1 MSIKRIALLVSF
13 FSVLWISASASSGDQ
28 SSRLRNATTV
38 LNELRATP
46 DKGIPED
53 LWNKAE
59 CAAIIPSVKKAAF
72 IVGGEYGKGVMSCR
86 NGKSWSAPVF
96 IELEK
101 GSWGAQIGGQEIDL
115 ALLVMNRRGVEKL
128 LESKVA
134 LGADASVAAGPVGRA
149 AQAATDAKMGAEILS
164 YSRAQ
169 ALFAGIDLSGG
180 VLKPDNDANKEVY
193 GNVSARDILLG
204 GKAPVPAIAQDF
216 VRSLNREFAAT
227 TGKK

>member
-1 MSIKRIALLVSF
+1 MSMKRIAFLASV
-13 FSVLWISASASSGDQ
+13 FSVMCIGSASADQ
-28 SSRLRNATTV
+28 TSRLRNATSV

-46 DKGIPED
+46 DKGIPEE

-59 CAAIIPSVKKAAF
+59 CVAVIPSVKKAAF
-72 IVGGEYGKGVMSCR
+72 IVGGEYGKGVLSCR

-96 IELEK
+96 LELEK

-115 ALLVMNRRGVEKL
+115 VLLVMNRGGIEKL

-149 AQAATDAKMGAEILS
+149 AQAATDAKLSAQILS
-164 YSRAQ
+164 YSRTHG
-169 ALFAGIDLSGG
+169 LFAGIDISGG

-193 GNVSARDILLG
+193 GDVSARDVLLG

-216 VRSLNREFAAT
+216 VRSLNKEFAAT

>member
-1 MSIKRIALLVSF
+1 MKRIALLASVI
-13 FSVLWISASASSGDQ
+13 SVLWISAASAADQ

-38 LNELRATP
+38 LNELRSTP

-59 CAAIIPSVKKAAF
+59 CAAVIPSVKKAAF
-72 IVGGEYGKGVMSCR
+72 IIGGEYGKGVMSCR
-86 NGKSWSAPVF
+86 NGKTFSAPVF

-115 ALLVMNRRGVEKL
+115 VLLVMNRRGIEKL

-149 AQAATDAKMGAEILS
+149 AQAGTDAQMGAEILS

-169 ALFAGIDLSGG
+169 GLFAGIDLSGG

-193 GNVSARDILLG
+193 ANLTARDILLG
-204 GKAPVPAIAQDF
+204 GKTPVPAMAQDF

>member
-1 MSIKRIALLVSF
+1 MFMKRIAFLASV
-13 FSVLWISASASSGDQ
+13 FSVICIGSASADQ
-28 SSRLRNATTV
+28 TSRLRNATSV

-46 DKGIPED
+46 DKGVPEE

-59 CAAIIPSVKKAAF
+59 CVAVIPSVKKAAF
-72 IVGGEYGKGVMSCR
+72 IVGGEYGKGVLSCR

-96 IELEK
+96 LELEK

-115 ALLVMNRRGVEKL
+115 VLLVMNRGGIEKL

-149 AQAATDAKMGAEILS
+149 AQAATDAKLSAQILS
-164 YSRAQ
+164 YSRTHG
-169 ALFAGIDLSGG
+169 LFAGIDISGG

-193 GNVSARDILLG
+193 GDVSARDVLLG

-216 VRSLNREFAAT
+216 VRSLSREFAAT

>member
-1 MSIKRIALLVSF
+1 MKRIALLASVI
-13 FSVLWISASASSGDQ
+13 SVLWISAASAADQ
-28 SSRLRNATTV
+28 SSRLRNATSV
-38 LNELRATP
+38 LNELRSTP

-59 CAAIIPSVKKAAF
+59 CAAVIPSVKKAAF
-72 IVGGEYGKGVMSCR
+72 IIGGEYGKGVMSCR
-86 NGKSWSAPVF
+86 NGKTFSAPVF

-115 ALLVMNRRGVEKL
+115 VLLVMNRRGIEKL

-149 AQAATDAKMGAEILS
+149 AQAATDAQMGAEILS

-169 ALFAGIDLSGG
+169 GLFAGIDLSGG

-193 GNVSARDILLG
+193 ANLSARDILLG
-204 GKAPVPAIAQDF
+204 GKTPVPAVAQDF

>member
-1 MSIKRIALLVSF
+1 MKRISLFV
-13 FSVLWISASASSGDQ
+13 SVLGVLSVGVASADQ
-28 SSRLRNATTV
+28 NSRLRNATSV

-46 DKGIPED
+46 DKGIPEE

-59 CAAIIPSVKKAAF
+59 CVAVIPSVKKAAF

-86 NGKSWSAPVF
+86 NAKAWSAPVF
-96 IELEK
+96 LELEK

-115 ALLVMNRRGVEKL
+115 VLLVMNRRGIEKL

-149 AQAATDAKMGAEILS
+149 AQAATDAQMGAEILS
-164 YSRAQ
+164 YSRAHG
-169 ALFAGIDLSGG
+169 LFAGIDISGG

-193 GNVSARDILLG
+193 GNQTARDVLLG
-204 GKAPVPAIAQDF
+204 GKAHVPAIAQEF
-216 VRSLNREFAAT
+216 VRSLNKEFAAT
-227 TGKK
+227 TGKR